1 MNSYK
6 TDTST
11 QLNEMTSLTLEDE
24 RRSYQ
29 LLKLIQLRI
38 AGLRV
43 DLLRQYMKDKERV
56 VPMDNEM
63 FEPIIQ
69 ENLTSYSHTSAY
81 DRELCK
87 FDLANSLQQLSE
99 KEYQLIKQH
108 FIQGMSLTEIA
119 QEQNVSVQ
127 AISKQKKRI
136 LKKLR
141 DLINGAW

>member
-1 MNSYK
+1 MSSYK

-141 DLINGAW
+141 DLINGA

>member
-1 MNSYK
+1 MSSYK
-6 TDTST
+6 IDTST

-69 ENLTSYSHTSAY
+69 ENLTSYSQKSLNEKTYITLIWQTAY
-81 DRELCK
+81 NNFQRK
-87 FDLANSLQQLSE
+87 N
-99 KEYQLIKQH
+99 
-108 FIQGMSLTEIA
+108 T
-119 QEQNVSVQ
+119 N
-127 AISKQKKRI
+127 
-136 LKKLR
+136 
-141 DLINGAW
+141 

>member
-1 MNSYK
+1 MSSYK
-6 TDTST
+6 IDTST

-56 VPMDNEM
+56 VSMDNEM

-69 ENLTSYSHTSAY
+69 ENLTSYSQKSLDEKNLYH
-81 DRELCK
+81 L
-87 FDLANSLQQLSE
+87 DLANSLQQLSE

-141 DLINGAW
+141 DLINGA

>member
-1 MNSYK
+1 MSSYK